1 MCLLSQLVPVLNDT
15 HELSRIIHQL
25 LHISLCVYSI
35 SLNLAIFL
43 LSVILSD
50 NKDHGISGPQ
60 NSMYKCHCNFH
71 AFKFAM
77 KILLVQSGLLSFQ
90 IHSFPLLDTLNSH
103 PKVECHVTHF
113 TL

>member
-43 LSVILSD
+43 LLVILSD
-50 NKDHGISGPQ
+50 NKDHGISGP
-60 NSMYKCHCNFH
+60 
-71 AFKFAM
+71 
-77 KILLVQSGLLSFQ
+77 
-90 IHSFPLLDTLNSH
+90 
-103 PKVECHVTHF
+103 
-113 TL
+113 